1 MVKLR
6 FNLSCLFFLF
16 SLLFVSCN
24 IEWFSDFKNE
34 QDAITTNEFTF
45 YLDNPDSTSSS
56 GLFYKKSLK
65 LGQVYTLK
73 DLFPSSEFLTQMV
86 GYDFVGWKII
96 DTAYENV
103 AFDGEYLSSIK
114 AGFTSY
120 TFYGE
125 WKPST
130 NTHYTVRYFF
140 EKIGGSVYEENISLR
155 LRPSGTTNEEIDV
168 ASLKTSFGDGFA
180 FSKVEY
186 DEKTQD
192 RIDNGEGV
200 IISPKGDT
208 VISLYYERN
217 KFNLTIIL
225 NYEGAADISLGEY
238 YYEAPLDLE
247 QFKESNSRGNYKL
260 AYWAKDAGGNE
271 EFTGE
276 TMPANDLTLYAK
288 WIYCANTYYV
298 SKDRGNDSNDGS
310 EEYPLATL
318 QSAVKA
324 VITMNND
331 EYQEYTIRIQD
342 GALSWLTVINYSKP
356 LKLTIMGHGDSPAS
370 ADFGETPYVNTLFTI
385 NGNANKKD
393 SVKVTLKNVQL
404 QKYISTSSDSAY
416 LNVNNATVMLE
427 NCHFN
432 EGKANKTAVY
442 IGSGADVTIK
452 DCEIRQNTSNTP
464 SVLSG
469 CGIINNGK
477 LTLSGKNTI
486 DYYAD
491 PKNNTVLLS
500 AGNKFYIADDFDPSS
515 KIYFTLSSYPEYNSV
530 TGKITPVAITDSVT
544 EDYSSCFTCSENGYT
559 VMQDENTGKIIV
571 TKTLSLGSSE
581 IRFYDDVAVTV
592 SYTAGKVKFQTSVP
606 VSDWV
611 IKVYNSYGVECTLAD
626 PSASVTTEESSAEV
640 VLEDFWP
647 SGTYN
652 VSISFK
658 YNGVIYSD
666 SVLVTK

>member
-6 FNLSCLFFLF
+6 YNLSCLFFLF

-45 YLDNPDSTSSS
+45 YLNDDTSVT
-56 GLFYKKSLK
+56 GVFYKKSLK

-73 DLFPSSEFLTQMV
+73 DLLPSSEFLSQMV
-86 GYDFVGWKII
+86 GYDFVGWKIY
-96 DTAYENV
+96 DTVYENV
-103 AFDGEYLSSIK
+103 VFDGEYLSSIK

-120 TFYGE
+120 SFYGV

-168 ASLKTSFGDGFA
+168 ESLKTPFGDGFT
-180 FSKVEY
+180 FNRFEY

-217 KFNLTIIL
+217 KFNLTINW
-225 NYEGAADISLGEY
+225 NYSGAAMSDPVSL
-238 YYEAPLDLE
+238 YYEAPLDFTQITE
-247 QFKESNSRGNYKL
+247 ENQRENYKI
-260 AYWAKDAGGNE
+260 AYWSTDSAGTE

-276 TMPANDLTLYAK
+276 AMPAMDLTLYAI
-288 WIYCANTYYV
+288 WILCSNTYYV
-298 SKDRGNDSNDGS
+298 STTGS
-310 EEYPLATL
+310 DDNEGSPEHPLATV
-318 QSAVKA
+318 QRAVNA

-331 EYQEYTIRIQD
+331 VVQPYTICITD
-342 GALSWLTVINYSKP
+342 GAQSWLTGINYSKP
-356 LKLTIMGHGDSPAS
+356 LKLTIMGQGDNPAS
-370 ADFGETPYVNTLFTI
+370 AYFGGTSFVNTLFTI

-404 QKYISTSSDSAY
+404 LNYISTSSDTAY

-452 DCEIRQNTSNTP
+452 DCKIRQNTSNDP

-477 LTLSGKNTI
+477 LTLSGTNTI
-486 DYYAD
+486 DYYED

-500 AGNKFYIADDFDPSS
+500 TGNKFYIADDFDLSS
-515 KIYFTLSSYPEYNSV
+515 IIYFTLSSYPEYNPV

-544 EDYSSCFTCSENGYT
+544 DDYSSCFVCASEGYT

-592 SYTAGKVKFQTSVP
+592 SYTGGKVKFQTSVP
-606 VSDWV
+606 VSAWDV
-611 IKVYNSYGVECTLAD
+611 KVYNSYGVECTV
-626 PSASVTTEESSAEV
+626 PESSVTSDETSAQVE
-640 VLEDFWP
+640 LGTTWP

-652 VSISFK
+652 VSISFE

>member
-6 FNLSCLFFLF
+6 YNLSCLFFLF

-45 YLDNPDSTSSS
+45 YLNDDTSVT
-56 GLFYKKSLK
+56 GVFYKKSLK

-73 DLFPSSEFLTQMV
+73 DLLPSSEFLSQMV
-86 GYDFVGWKII
+86 GYDFVGWKIY
-96 DTAYENV
+96 DTVYENV
-103 AFDGEYLSSIK
+103 VFDGEYLSSIK

-120 TFYGE
+120 SFYGE
-125 WKPST
+125 WKPSS

-168 ASLKTSFGDGFA
+168 ESLKTPFGDGFT
-180 FSKVEY
+180 FNRFEY
-186 DEKTQD
+186 DEKTQA
-192 RIDNGEGV
+192 RIVNDDPV

-208 VISLYYERN
+208 VISLYYDRN
-217 KFNLTIIL
+217 KFNLTINL
-225 NYEGAADISLGEY
+225 NYEGASDPTNVLN
-238 YYEAPLDLE
+238 YYEAPIDLNLITE
-247 QFKESNSRGNYKL
+247 ANSRDNYKL
-260 AYWAKDAGGNE
+260 AYWATDSDGTE
-271 EFTGE
+271 RFTGE
-276 TMPANDLTLYAK
+276 TMPANDLTLYAN
-288 WIYCANTYYV
+288 WIFRSNTYYV
-298 SKDRGNDSNDGS
+298 DATSGDDSYEGS
-310 EEYPLATL
+310 QEKPLASIQKAL
-318 QSAVKA
+318 DA
-324 VITMNND
+324 VIAMNND
-331 EYQEYTIRIQD
+331 DYQPYTICVISSTNWQF
-342 GALSWLTVINYSKP
+342 GINYYKQ
-356 LKLTIMGHGDSPAS
+356 LNLTIKGNGDSSAS
-370 ADFGETPYVNTLFTI
+370 TNFNNTNFNNTLFTI
-385 NGNANKKD
+385 NGNASKKD
-393 SVKVTLKNVQL
+393 NVKVTLKNFDL
-404 QKYISTSSDSAY
+404 SGYISTGADAGY
-416 LNVNNATVMLE
+416 LNINNAKVLIE
-427 NCHFN
+427 NSKFN
-432 EGKANKTAVY
+432 LGKANKTAVY

-452 DCEIRQNTSNTP
+452 NCEIRQNTSNAT

-486 DYYAD
+486 NYYAD

-500 AGNKFYIADDFDPSS
+500 AGNKFYIADDFDPLS

-544 EDYSSCFTCSENGYT
+544 ADYTSCFVCASEGYT
-559 VMQDENTGKIIV
+559 VMRDTTTGELIV

-592 SYTAGKVKFQTSVP
+592 SYTGGKVKFQTSVP
-606 VSDWV
+606 VSDWD
-611 IKVYNSYGVECTLAD
+611 IKVYNSYGVDC
-626 PSASVTTEESSAEV
+626 SVPESSIEKLDNSAQVELV
-640 VLEDFWP
+640 STWP

-652 VSISFK
+652 VSISFE

>member
-155 LRPSGTTNEEIDV
+155 LRPSGTTNDVIDV
-168 ASLKTSFGDGFA
+168 GSLKTSFGDGFT

-186 DEKTQD
+186 DEKTQA
-192 RIDNGEGV
+192 RSENGDPV
-200 IISPKGDT
+200 VISPKGDT

-217 KFNLTIIL
+217 KFNLTINW
-225 NYEGAADISLGEY
+225 NYSGAAMSDPVSL
-238 YYEAPLDLE
+238 YYEAPFDFTQITE
-247 QFKESNSRGNYKL
+247 ENQRENYKI
-260 AYWAKDAGGNE
+260 AYWSTDSAGIE

-276 TMPANDLTLYAK
+276 AMPAMDLNLYAI
-288 WIYCANTYYV
+288 WIFCSNTYYV
-298 SKDRGNDSNDGS
+298 STTGSDDNDGS
-310 EEYPLATL
+310 PEHPLATV
-318 QSAVKA
+318 QRAVNA

-331 EYQEYTIRIQD
+331 VVQPYTICITD
-342 GALSWLTVINYSKP
+342 GAQSWLTGVNYYKA
-356 LKLTIMGHGDSPAS
+356 LNLTIKGPGDSPAS
-370 ADFGETPYVNTLFTI
+370 TDFNGTSFVNTLFTI

-404 QKYISTSSDSAY
+404 LNYISTSSDTAY

-452 DCEIRQNTSNTP
+452 DCEIRQNTSNDS

-486 DYYAD
+486 NYYED

>member
-6 FNLSCLFFLF
+6 YNLSCLFFLF
-16 SLLFVSCN
+16 SLLFVSCD

-45 YLDNPDSTSSS
+45 YLDDPASTSSS

-73 DLFPSSEFLTQMV
+73 DLLPSSEFLSQMV
-86 GYDFVGWKII
+86 GYDFVGWKIY
-96 DTAYENV
+96 DTVYENV
-103 AFDGEYLSSIK
+103 VFDGEYLSSIK

-120 TFYGE
+120 SFYGE

-155 LRPSGTTNEEIDV
+155 RRLSGTTNEEIAV
-168 ASLKTSFGDGFA
+168 ESLETSFGEGFA

-200 IISPKGDT
+200 IISPTGDT

-217 KFNLTIIL
+217 KFNLTINL
-225 NYEGAADISLGEY
+225 HYEGAAMPDPVSL
-238 YYEAPLDLE
+238 YYEAPFDFTQIIE
-247 QFKESNSRGNYKL
+247 ENQRDNYKL
-260 AYWAKDAGGNE
+260 AYWSTDSDGNE

-276 TMPANDLTLYAK
+276 TMPARDLTLYAN

-298 SKDRGNDSNDGS
+298 IDTGNYNNNGS
-310 EEYPLATL
+310 LDNPFDTV
-318 QSAVKA
+318 QKA
-324 VITMNND
+324 VDAVIAMNND
-331 EYQEYTIRIQD
+331 EYQPYTICII
-342 GALSWLTVINYSKP
+342 SSTNWSFSINYYKP
-356 LKLTIMGHGDSPAS
+356 LNLTIKGEADSHAS
-370 ADFGETPYVNTLFTI
+370 KNFGAENFVNTLITI
-385 NGNANKKD
+385 NSSSSNKN
-393 SVKVTLKNVQL
+393 SLIVKFKNFDL
-404 QKYISTSSDSAY
+404 SYYSTSSDAGYFSI
-416 LNVNNATVMLE
+416 NNAKVMLE

-432 EGKANKTAVY
+432 NGKANKTAVY

-452 DCEIRQNTSNTP
+452 DCEIRQNTSIDP

-486 DYYAD
+486 NYYED

-500 AGNKFYIADDFDPSS
+500 AGNKFYIADDFDPLS

-530 TGKITPVAITDSVT
+530 TGNITPVAITDSVT
-544 EDYSSCFTCSENGYT
+544 ADYSSCFVCASEGYT
-559 VMQDENTGKIIV
+559 VMQDEITRKIMV

-581 IRFYDDVAVTV
+581 IRFFDDVPVTV
-592 SYTAGKVKFQTSVP
+592 SYTPGKVKFQTSAP
-606 VSDWV
+606 VSDWD
-611 IKVYNSYGVECTLAD
+611 IKVYNSYGVECNLAD
-626 PSASVTTEESSAEV
+626 PSTSVTTGDYFAEV
-640 VLEDFWP
+640 ALEDFWP

-652 VSISFK
+652 VSVSFK